1 MRKVFVLI
9 GCLCSALVM
18 TGCSTVGKNVVKS
31 ASGKNLTLDGS
42 VMYGVVETANNE
54 TATPQGKMIIGRLSY
69 KSRVVGIPEGST
81 VPNTGYFKSTQTKNL
96 FGTEEQIVEY
106 DFTASDAK
114 TALKMQE
121 QIHRGIPVEQSK

>member
-1 MRKVFVLI
+1 
-9 GCLCSALVM
+9 
-18 TGCSTVGKNVVKS
+18 
-31 ASGKNLTLDGS
+31 
-42 VMYGVVETANNE
+42 MYGVVETANNE
-54 TATPQGKMIIGRLSY
+54 TATPQGKLIIGRLSY
-69 KSRVVGIPEGST
+69 KSRVVGIPEGSA
-81 VPNTGYFKSTQTKNL
+81 VPNTGYFKSTRTKNL

>member
-31 ASGKNLTLDGS
+31 AAGKNLTLDGS
-42 VMYGVVETANNE
+42 VMYGVVESANNE

-69 KSRVVGIPEGST
+69 KSRVVGIPEGNT
-81 VPNTGYFKSTQTKNL
+81 VPNTGYFKSTRTKSL
-96 FGTEEQIVEY
+96 LGTEEQIVEY

-114 TALKMQE
+114 TALDIQE
-121 QIHRGIPVEQSK
+121 KIHQKITTEQSE

>member
-1 MRKVFVLI
+1 MSKVMMIFGLAAVVIL
-9 GCLCSALVM
+9 
-18 TGCSTVGKNVVKS
+18 TGCSTVGKNAVKS

-54 TATPQGKMIIGRLSY
+54 TATPQGKLIIGRLSY

-81 VPNTGYFKSTQTKNL
+81 VPNTGYFKSTRTKNL

-121 QIHRGIPVEQSK
+121 QIQQGIPVEQSK

>member
-1 MRKVFVLI
+1 MKKLIMMGCCLGLAIVL
-9 GCLCSALVM
+9 
-18 TGCSTVGKNVVKS
+18 TGCSTVAKSAVQS

-42 VMYGVVETANNE
+42 VMYGVVESANNE

-69 KSRVVGIPEGST
+69 KSRVVGIPEGNT
-81 VPNTGYFKSTQTKNL
+81 VPNTGYFKSTRTKNL

-114 TALKMQE
+114 TALEIQE
-121 QIHRGIPVEQSK
+121 KIQKAIPVEQTE

>member
-1 MRKVFVLI
+1 MSKVMMIFGLAAVVFL
-9 GCLCSALVM
+9 
-18 TGCSTVGKNVVKS
+18 TGCSTVGKNAVKS
-31 ASGKNLTLDGS
+31 ASGKNLTIDGS

-54 TATPQGKMIIGRLSY
+54 TATPQGKLIIGRLSY

-81 VPNTGYFKSTQTKNL
+81 VPNTGYFKSTRQRIYSGRK
-96 FGTEEQIVEY
+96 EEQIVEY

-121 QIHRGIPVEQSK
+121 QIHRGIPIEQSK